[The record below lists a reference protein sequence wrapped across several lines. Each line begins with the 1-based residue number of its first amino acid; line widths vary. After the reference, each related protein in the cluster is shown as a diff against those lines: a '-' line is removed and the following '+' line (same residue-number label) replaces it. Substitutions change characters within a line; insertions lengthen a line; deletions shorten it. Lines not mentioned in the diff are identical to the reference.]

1 MGVYDYMTVGPF
13 GDHCRASCSFLDC
26 DSFLVGSSIGF
37 DVDDQCYSWNH
48 QPRFE
53 SYRSTFSIQLRVQV
67 VDLKT

>member
-53 SYRSTFSIQLRVQV
+53 
-67 VDLKT
+67 